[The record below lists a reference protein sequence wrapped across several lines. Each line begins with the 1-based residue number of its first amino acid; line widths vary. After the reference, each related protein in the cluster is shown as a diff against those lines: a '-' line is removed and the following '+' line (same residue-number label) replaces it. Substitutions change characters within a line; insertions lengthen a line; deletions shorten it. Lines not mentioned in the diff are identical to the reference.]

1 MGQELHRVALTYRMP
16 WGEESS
22 GITLVDMYLA
32 ELATR
37 TWPGPPGSWTSW
49 ALASPCRL
57 SKGHAPRSTSVPQR
71 GRGGRPVRSR
81 DLPISRC

>member
-37 TWPGPPGSWTSW
+37 TWPGPLNRPGSDGGSVYWFPTSCWLACW
-49 ALASPCRL
+49 AA
-57 SKGHAPRSTSVPQR
+57 
-71 GRGGRPVRSR
+71 
-81 DLPISRC
+81 